1 MMVPMVSMVAIVHH
15 LGTLVLIIMVEVT
28 FGGVVELLVSF

>member
-1 MMVPMVSMVAIVHH
+1 MVIVSMVSMVAIVA
-15 LGTLVLIIMVEVT
+15 TLKPIIIVVP